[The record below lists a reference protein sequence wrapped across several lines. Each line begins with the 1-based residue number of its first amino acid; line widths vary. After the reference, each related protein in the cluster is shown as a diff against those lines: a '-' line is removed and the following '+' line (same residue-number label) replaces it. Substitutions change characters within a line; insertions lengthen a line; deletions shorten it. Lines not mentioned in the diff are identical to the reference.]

1 MPLYQTITHNSAS
14 KIYIWKIEESFE
26 TLTNEVVLNHNSQ
39 VRLNG
44 MKSELHQR
52 GFLSVRKLLQHAG
65 YSDLDLYYD
74 AFGKPHLNDG
84 KHISITHSHEFSAII
99 LSDQNTGIDIER
111 RRDKIIN
118 IADKFVD
125 LESRFLDKQAHSD
138 YISRLTVI
146 WGVKESVFKICNEP
160 GISFKNHIQVVS
172 FQMNDSRGFAEL
184 KMEQVQRFFE
194 IYFEEIENFNLVYAF
209 EKEQNYI

>member
-1 MPLYQTITHNSAS
+1 MPLYQTITHNSAT

-26 TLTNEVVLNHNSQ
+26 TLHNEVILNHKSQ

-74 AFGKPHLNDG
+74 AFGKPHLNDDMY
-84 KHISITHSHEFSAII
+84 ISITHSHEFSAII

-160 GISFKNHIQVVS
+160 GISFKNHIQVDS
-172 FQMNDSRGFAEL
+172 FQMNESRGFAVL

-209 EKEQNYI
+209 EKEQN

>member
-160 GISFKNHIQVVS
+160 GISFKNHIQVDS
-172 FQMNDSRGFAEL
+172 FQMNDSSGFAVL

-209 EKEQNYI
+209 EKEQN

>member
-160 GISFKNHIQVVS
+160 GISFKNHIQVDS
-172 FQMNDSRGFAEL
+172 FQMNDSSGFAVL

>member
-1 MPLYQTITHNSAS
+1 MPLYQTITHNSAT

-84 KHISITHSHEFSAII
+84 MHISITHSHEFSAII

-160 GISFKNHIQVVS
+160 GISFKNHIQVDS
-172 FQMNDSRGFAEL
+172 FQMNDSSGFAVL

-209 EKEQNYI
+209 EKEQN

>member
-84 KHISITHSHEFSAII
+84 MHISITHSHEFSAII

-160 GISFKNHIQVVS
+160 GISFKNHIQVDS
-172 FQMNDSRGFAEL
+172 FQMNDSSGFAVL

>member
-1 MPLYQTITHNSAS
+1 MPLYQTITHNSAT

-26 TLTNEVVLNHNSQ
+26 TLHNEVILNHKSQ

-209 EKEQNYI
+209 EKEQN

>member
-1 MPLYQTITHNSAS
+1 
-14 KIYIWKIEESFE
+14 
-26 TLTNEVVLNHNSQ
+26 
-39 VRLNG
+39 
-44 MKSELHQR
+44 
-52 GFLSVRKLLQHAG
+52 
-65 YSDLDLYYD
+65 
-74 AFGKPHLNDG
+74 
-84 KHISITHSHEFSAII
+84 
-99 LSDQNTGIDIER
+99 
-111 RRDKIIN
+111 
-118 IADKFVD
+118 
-125 LESRFLDKQAHSD
+125 
-138 YISRLTVI
+138 VI